1 MTLTECL
8 AEALAVFGLCN
19 VPDDPARIADSHYAV
34 GYIMGDNR
42 AGTDGRI
49 ATNSHARQHCD
60 ITAEPDIVTH
70 MNRF

>member
-8 AEALAVFGLCN
+8 AEALAVFGLSD

-60 ITAEPDIVTH
+60 ITTEPDIVTH